1 LRTISTEVSDG
12 VTQFESD
19 PDRITLQPLYH
30 AVRVNQ
36 FQLTATS
43 AVRGPFGSSS

>member
-1 LRTISTEVSDG
+1 MKTLGMLISPR
-12 VTQFESD
+12 ESI
-19 PDRITLQPLYH
+19 PRVLPFTLQPLYH

-43 AVRGPFGSSS
+43 VVSFRVEALE